1 MSLRQLPNIQALQID
16 GLTWEAPVSA
26 LAKWP
31 AEIRAADAEGES
43 IINIYGVIGAD
54 FWGDGITAA
63 SVAATLRQIGNKPV
77 TVSINSPGGD
87 MFEGIAIYNLLR
99 QHPAEVTVKI
109 VGYAASAASV
119 IAMAGDTVLI
129 ARSGFLMIHNAW
141 VCACG
146 DRHYF
151 TEIAAM
157 LEPFDAAMADV
168 YASRS
173 GQDKDAI
180 AALMD
185 AETWIGGVA
194 AIEQGFADDY
204 LPADQVTEQQEEA
217 AAQSAARRLDL
228 VLAKAGLPRSERRS
242 LMKDFRGTPGA
253 AAAAMP
259 GAGDLVADLRSVI
272 ATLKS

>member
-1 MSLRQLPNIQALQID
+1 MSLRQLPKIQALQID

-31 AEIRAADAEGES
+31 AEVRAADAEGETV
-43 IINIYGVIGAD
+43 INIYGVIGAD

-63 SVAATLRQIGNKPV
+63 SVAATLRQIGTGPV

-99 QHPAEVTVKI
+99 AHPAEVTVKI

-119 IAMAGDTVLI
+119 IAMAGDNVLI

-151 TEIAAM
+151 SEISAM
-157 LEPFDAAMADV
+157 LEPFDAAMAEV
-168 YASRS
+168 YAGRS
-173 GQDKDAI
+173 GQEKDAI
-180 AALMD
+180 AAMMD
-185 AETWIGGVA
+185 AETWIGGAA

-204 LPADQVTEQQEEA
+204 LPADQVTAEPEEA

-253 AAAAMP
+253 AASAMP